1 MDDAVIDQV
10 ADDQP
15 IDQIADDMQ
24 DDAGS
29 DSGDKSQQQSDPTDK
44 VDGRKFNP
52 EWSKALKEMRELY
65 PDRADMLTKLRDG
78 YGRYSALQELAPKG
92 LDDVRGWKT
101 TVDALGGPEAAANL
115 MQRASEIEEMDNR
128 IANADFSVVS
138 ELPEEMQKG
147 FYGMLPDALAHLSE
161 TDEKRFGEI
170 VQPHF
175 ASALANTGMGDHLK
189 KMYAAAGDNEPLK
202 ELIKQQYDW
211 FQNQTSG
218 KGTIAPGARTANPE
232 VERLRA
238 ELNQRQQADSESFAN
253 GVADQS
259 ERQLNDAFT
268 REMAAYKGLGLNE
281 KQTADLMASVNAKV
295 TSILQNDA
303 AFQNQLKAFKSLKSR
318 NPQTVIDYVKSHVDA
333 QTKVALD
340 DLVSTRYSGMKAR
353 PQTRVA
359 DTTKTSNGTIKVNK
373 APDQSEWDLEKMSDL
388 GYDQTA
394 KKGLY
399 YLKGNKTV
407 QLVRA

>member
-1 MDDAVIDQV
+1 MDAEVIDQPIEAEV
-10 ADDQP
+10 
-15 IDQIADDMQ
+15 IDQTETQ
-24 DDAGS
+24 DEPS
-29 DSGDKSQQQSDPTDK
+29 DSGESDRVSEPTDK

-147 FYGMLPDALAHLSE
+147 FYGMLPDALAHLAES
-161 TDEKRFGEI
+161 DAQRFGEI

-175 ASALANTGMGDHLK
+175 AAALAGTGMGDHLK
-189 KMYAAAGDNEPLK
+189 SMYQAAGDNESLK
-202 ELIKQQYDW
+202 GQIKQMFDW
-211 FQNQTSG
+211 FTQQTSG
-218 KGTIAPGARTANPE
+218 KGTITPGARTANPE
-232 VERLRA
+232 VQRLQA
-238 ELNQRQQADSESFAN
+238 ELESRRQADTESFAN
-253 GVADQS
+253 GIADQT
-259 ERQLNDAFT
+259 EKGLNDAFT
-268 REMAAYKGLGLNE
+268 REMTAYKGLGLNE
-281 KQTADLMASVNAKV
+281 KQTADLMASVNSRVAG
-295 TSILQNDA
+295 ILQADA

-318 NPQTVIDYVKSHVDA
+318 NPQTVLDYVKSHVDA

-340 DLVSTRYSGMKAR
+340 DIVSTRYSGMRQK
-353 PQTRVA
+353 PQPRVA
-359 DTTKTSNGTIKVNK
+359 DPAQTSNGTIKVNK

>member
-1 MDDAVIDQV
+1 MPDEVI
-10 ADDQP
+10 DQP
-15 IDQIADDMQ
+15 IDAEVSDQPEIQ
-24 DDAGS
+24 DEP
-29 DSGDKSQQQSDPTDK
+29 DSGESDQQSHAEPNK
-44 VDGRKFNP
+44 LDGRKFNP

-92 LDDVRGWKT
+92 LEDVRGWKT
-101 TVDALGGPEAAANL
+101 TVDALGGPEAAAEL
-115 MQRASEIEEMDNR
+115 MQRASEIEEMDGR
-128 IANADFSVVS
+128 IANADFSVIG

-147 FYGMLPDALAHLSE
+147 FYGMLPDALAHLAE
-161 TDEKRFGEI
+161 TDSKAFGDI
-170 VQPHF
+170 VAPHF
-175 ASALANTGMGDHLK
+175 ASALSATGMGDHLK
-189 KMYAAAGDNEPLK
+189 KMYTAAGDNEPLK

-218 KGTIAPGARTANPE
+218 KETIQTGARTANPE
-232 VERLRA
+232 VQRLQA
-238 ELNQRQQADSESFAN
+238 ELDQRRQADSESFTN
-253 GVADQS
+253 SVSEQS
-259 ERQLNDAFT
+259 DKYMGDAFN
-268 REMAAYKGLGLNE
+268 REMTAYKGLGLNE
-281 KQTADLMASVNAKV
+281 KQTGDLLASVNARV
-295 TSILQNDA
+295 ASILGSDS

-340 DLVSTRYSGMKAR
+340 DLVSTRYSGMKAK
-353 PQTRVA
+353 PQPRIVDPA
-359 DTTKTSNGTIKVNK
+359 QNGNGTIKVNK
-373 APDQSEWDLEKMSDL
+373 APDQSEWDMEKMSDL

-399 YLKGNKTV
+399 HLKGNKTV